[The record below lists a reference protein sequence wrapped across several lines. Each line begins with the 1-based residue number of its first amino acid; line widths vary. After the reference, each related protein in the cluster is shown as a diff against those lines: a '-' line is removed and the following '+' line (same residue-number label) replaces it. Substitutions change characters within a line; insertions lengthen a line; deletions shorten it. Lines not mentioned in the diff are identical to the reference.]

1 MSLPNIEGHQGPLPC
16 HSAGQKLAEFLHTV
30 VHTGVL
36 FLCQNSHKSR
46 ECELSCVWFWDVSY
60 EVVLAVVQESLWG
73 FYTGSPVGW
82 RRNPATLQIFA
93 WMSVLGL
100 SPRQGL
106 ELLGYFKTRVKTL
119 LPCPGSWKMLGRL
132 SSEMCWCSWES
143 TPSGA
148 NPVWPKEILRCF
160 SCLLIRGKRDR
171 KPTALRPSTKS
182 LVSTCIQ
189 RTICELLG
197 SQMALWPQGH

>member
-16 HSAGQKLAEFLHTV
+16 HSAAQKLAELLHTV
-30 VHTGVL
+30 LHTGVL
-36 FLCQNSHKSR
+36 FLCQNSLKSR
-46 ECELSCVWFWDVSY
+46 ECELSCIWFWDVSY

-82 RRNPATLQIFA
+82 RRNPATCRSLPGCQFLVSA
-93 WMSVLGL
+93 
-100 SPRQGL
+100 QGRGWSCWGTSKP
-106 ELLGYFKTRVKTL
+106 ESKTL